1 MLVMAVMV
9 VIKVNEK
16 LYSNDQI
23 FQFQSKWYEYKSVI
37 LYVPL
42 PLTEQYGFNRTKA
55 AGTYCIIFIIFIIV
69 FNFLQLFVT

>member
-1 MLVMAVMV
+1 MAVMV

-23 FQFQSKWYEYKSVI
+23 FQFQSEWYEYKSVI

-42 PLTEQYGFNRTKA
+42 PLTEQYGF
-55 AGTYCIIFIIFIIV
+55 
-69 FNFLQLFVT
+69 